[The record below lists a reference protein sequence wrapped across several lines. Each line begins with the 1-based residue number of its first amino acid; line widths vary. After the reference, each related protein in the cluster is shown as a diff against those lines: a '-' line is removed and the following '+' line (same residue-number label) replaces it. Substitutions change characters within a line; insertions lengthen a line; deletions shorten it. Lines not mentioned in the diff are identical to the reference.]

1 MSITTTNPVLADKLL
16 SRTQI
21 SDLALVGAG
30 AAVVGAL
37 AQVSIP
43 LWPVPITGQT
53 LAVMLVGAVLG
64 ARRGAASLLTYMV
77 FGIIGLPWFAGFT
90 GGLGSLLSPS
100 FGFIIGFIPAAYL
113 TGWLAERSWDRTA
126 WGSIATFGLASL
138 VPFLIGIPYMWAALH
153 LSGVTLTL
161 SETLQAGLWP
171 FVPGGIVKWLLGAAI
186 LTGTWKL
193 LGRRG
198 L

>member
-198 L
+198 V